1 MSDIIPFQYEGKA
14 VRVLRGEDGEPW
26 WVAVDVCKVL
36 GIVNARDALTKLDD
50 DEKKTVGITD
60 GLIEQGLSDN
70 VPGTS
75 LNLVNEPGLY
85 RLILTSRKPEAKAF
99 KRWVTHEVLPQI
111 RKTGGYTSPSKQKR
125 PARIASPLEHLL
137 PSGIT
142 IAMIRRDFNGL
153 FGLARM
159 VPGMSRNDAFL
170 STVERMSFFYK
181 TDVRPFL
188 PSSGLALASP
198 MQEPE
203 LRATDIARRLG
214 VTFRTGS
221 PNGNAINKVLCAMGF
236 VTETAGEELPWT
248 PTEKGQPYAVI
259 KDVPKAQTH
268 GGRATRQLFWRES
281 VLEPLKAALQ

>member
-1 MSDIIPFQYEGKA
+1 MSDMIPFQYDGKA
-14 VRVLRGEDGEPW
+14 VRVLRGEDGAPW

-36 GIVNARDALTKLDD
+36 EIGNPSQALSRLDE
-50 DEKKTVGITD
+50 DEKSQAVDPDTIISNEGTGINN
-60 GLIEQGLSDN
+60 L
-70 VPGTS
+70 

-85 RLILTSRKPEAKAF
+85 ALILGSRKPEAKAF

-111 RKTGGYTSPSKQKR
+111 RKTGGYASASRQKR

-137 PSGIT
+137 PSGVT

-198 MQEPE
+198 TQEPE

-248 PTEKGQPYAVI
+248 PTEKGLPYAVI
-259 KDVPKAQTH
+259 KDVPKAQTL

>member
-1 MSDIIPFQYEGKA
+1 MSDIIPFEYEGKA
-14 VRVLRGEDGEPW
+14 VRVMRGEDGEPW

-70 VPGTS
+70 APGTS

-85 RLILTSRKPEAKAF
+85 RLILTSRKPEARAF

-111 RKTGGYTSPSKQKR
+111 RKTGGYAPSSRQKR

-137 PSGIT
+137 PSGVT

-198 MQEPE
+198 VQEPE

-248 PTEKGQPYAVI
+248 PTEKGLPYAVI
-259 KDVPKAQTH
+259 KDVPKAQTL
-268 GGRATRQLFWRES
+268 GGRATRQLFWRGS

>member
-1 MSDIIPFQYEGKA
+1 MSDIIPFEYEGRA
-14 VRVLRGEDGEPW
+14 VRVIRGEDGEPW

-36 GIVNARDALTKLDD
+36 GLSDVHKVMARLDD
-50 DEKKTVGITD
+50 DEKMQVVDPDTRNTI
-60 GLIEQGLSDN
+60 
-70 VPGTS
+70 PGTGINDL
-75 LNLVNEPGLY
+75 LNLINEPGLY
-85 RLILTSRKPEAKAF
+85 SLILTSRKTEAKAF

-111 RKTGGYTSPSKQKR
+111 RKTGSYTTPLKHKR

-137 PSGIT
+137 PAGVT
-142 IAMIRRDFNGL
+142 VAMVRRDFNGL

-188 PSSGLALASP
+188 PSGMALTSLV
-198 MQEPE
+198 QEAE

-221 PNGNAINKVLCAMGF
+221 PNGNAINKHLCAIGF
-236 VTETAGEELPWT
+236 ISETPGEELPWT
-248 PTEKGQPYAVI
+248 PTEKGQAYAIV

-281 VLEPLKAALQ
+281 VLDVLKATLQ